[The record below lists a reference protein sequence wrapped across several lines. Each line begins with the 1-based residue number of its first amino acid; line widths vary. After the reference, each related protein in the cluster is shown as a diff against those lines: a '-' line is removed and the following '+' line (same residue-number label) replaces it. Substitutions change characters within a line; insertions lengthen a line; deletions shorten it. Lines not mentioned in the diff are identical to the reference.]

1 VRAGNCY
8 IQGHHIGSL
17 QRNDRYDGYR
27 AVFGSAFVEV
37 LKAQRWF
44 IVGAGAIGSE
54 LLKNFAMT
62 GLACGDG
69 GEIRITDMDNI
80 ELSNLNR
87 QFLFRRHDIGVS
99 ACTHA
104 SPAC

>member
-1 VRAGNCY
+1 MRAGNYY
-8 IQGHHIGSL
+8 IQDHHIDL
-17 QRNDRYDGYR
+17 FQRNDRYDGYR

-44 IVGAGAIGSE
+44 IVGAGAIGCE

-69 GEIRITDMDNI
+69 GELRVTDMDNI

-87 QFLFRRHDIGVS
+87 QFLFRRHNIGVS
-99 ACTHA
+99 ACAHA
-104 SPAC
+104 SATW